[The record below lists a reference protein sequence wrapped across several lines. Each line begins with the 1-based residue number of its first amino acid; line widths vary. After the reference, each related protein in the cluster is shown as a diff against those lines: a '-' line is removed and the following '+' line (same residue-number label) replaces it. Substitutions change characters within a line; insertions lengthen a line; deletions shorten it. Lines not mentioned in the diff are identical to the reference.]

1 MDSSNNDTIRKH
13 KSENKSLTLV
23 KPTGGNALFE
33 KAVELTNK
41 LEDLK
46 KEGIEKLTE
55 HYMHKL
61 VDDRTKLEVH
71 KTFRFIFGKQEGDF
85 LFHKL
90 VMEKKYNDEK
100 MLIKVK
106 KSQPKKI
113 SQEMTPSL
121 KLNKANSDI
130 LRQASATLVR
140 SANTPN
146 TKSKFLLPL

>member
-1 MDSSNNDTIRKH
+1 
-13 KSENKSLTLV
+13 
-23 KPTGGNALFE
+23 
-33 KAVELTNK
+33 
-41 LEDLK
+41 
-46 KEGIEKLTE
+46 
-55 HYMHKL
+55 
-61 VDDRTKLEVH
+61 
-71 KTFRFIFGKQEGDF
+71 
-85 LFHKL
+85 
-90 VMEKKYNDEK
+90 

-113 SQEMTPSL
+113 SQDMTPSL